1 MWKIVGCIT
10 ALGTGCVMVASV
22 GWTQTFGA
30 GTINGTYLNPNPP
43 CPPAACTGVGT
54 NSVFWGTPDPGNP
67 PNGLAFTGRGFA
79 TQLGQP
85 FVLGLIQ
92 YQNSSTLD
100 NIETIDFRLQSTPTN
115 GDPTFAQNTTLTI
128 GIVQTINSGNP
139 VADADYIFFRDFPQF
154 GSFRVFEGQVS
165 TVELIGAFNSL
176 DVLGFG
182 QSFNLGF
189 VGFGD
194 VGDPNIAFTN
204 PSVVPGLATPTVNAP
219 SANTPAIPEPSTM
232 WLVGIGLLLGW
243 LVGWCAGDRGKESVS

>member
-1 MWKIVGCIT
+1 MWRIT
-10 ALGTGCVMVASV
+10 GRVMVMSACLVMVAST
-22 GWTQTFGA
+22 GWTQPFGA
-30 GTINGTYLNPNPP
+30 GTIAGTYINPDPP
-43 CPPAACTGVGT
+43 CPPAACSGVGT
-54 NSVFWGTPDPGNP
+54 SSVFWGTPDPGNP

-79 TQLGQP
+79 AELGEP

-92 YQNSSTLD
+92 YQNSSTTD

-115 GDPTFAQNTTLTI
+115 GDPIFAQTTTLTVS
-128 GIVQTINSGNP
+128 IVQTINSGNP

-165 TVELIGAFNSL
+165 TVELVGAFNSL

-204 PSVVPGLATPTVNAP
+204 PSVVPALATPSLNAP
-219 SANTPAIPEPSTM
+219 SSNTSVIPEPPTIG
-232 WLVGIGLLLGW
+232 LLALGIMLGGLLLGGR
-243 LVGWCAGDRGKESVS
+243 LRAVIPG